1 MMKPDLVETVL
12 NSSTELAI
20 IATCPAGVI
29 QVFNTGAEIMLGY
42 SAAEMIGRT
51 SPAIFHDVGEVE
63 TYGSALSAK
72 YHEVIT
78 GFRVF
83 VTEPERLGHEAR
95 MWSYIR
101 KNGSRLTV
109 NLTIT
114 TMRDSD
120 QQIIG
125 YMGIAQDISKIRSL
139 ESALLIS
146 DQRFSDAFH
155 SAAHG
160 MGLVSVEGRW
170 LDANESLC
178 RIFGYSK
185 NQLLLLDFQTIT
197 HPDDLQRDL
206 DMVNQLLAG
215 DIPSY
220 QMEKRYFHA
229 DGSLIY
235 ALLSVSLVRDSA
247 GVPIYFVSQIQDFT
261 HKRAAELQSQSRQKY
276 LQLVVDTV
284 ADGIISLDANYC
296 IETTNPGVSQI
307 LACSQDDMSGLSI
320 FNFMQHDDAER
331 FREACQTQSL
341 HAGQAASWLELQGQR
356 LDGSLFEL
364 ECQVSGL
371 VIDGAQ
377 KSVVVLRDITQRKR
391 MEHMKS
397 EFVST
402 VSHELRTP
410 LTAIK
415 GSLELIS
422 LGAVGEVD
430 ETVKPIMDV
439 AIRNTLRL
447 ASLINDLL
455 DLDKLACGKLELE
468 LRDQSLMPI
477 VEDAI
482 ALNMRFA
489 AEYRVSLALSS
500 SYDCWV
506 HVDVRRLHQIL
517 ANFLSNAAKFS
528 PFNSEVDISVMPVGE
543 MVRIAIRDLGPGIKD
558 DFKDRLFT
566 RFSQGDGS
574 DRRRNSGTG
583 LGLAISKEL
592 ALAMKGQI
600 GCISKP
606 AHGSTFY
613 LDLPCRP
620 ADLQRPAAPQL
631 REVS

>member
-1 MMKPDLVETVL
+1 MKPDLVETVL
-12 NSSTELAI
+12 NASTELAI
-20 IATCPAGVI
+20 IATCPAGII

-42 SAAEMIGRT
+42 TAGDLINRAT
-51 SPAIFHDVGEVE
+51 PAIFHDASEVDN
-63 TYGSALSAK
+63 YGDVLSAK
-72 YHEVIT
+72 YGETIA

-101 KNGSRLTV
+101 KDGSRLTV

-125 YMGIAQDISKIRSL
+125 YMGIAQDITKIRSL
-139 ESALLIS
+139 ESELLIS

-160 MGLVSVEGRW
+160 MGLVSIEGRW
-170 LDANESLC
+170 LDANASLC
-178 RIFGYSK
+178 KIFGYSK
-185 NQLLLLDFQTIT
+185 QQLLQLNFQSIT
-197 HPDDLQRDL
+197 HPDDLQQDL
-206 DMVNQLLAG
+206 DLVKQLLAG
-215 DIPSY
+215 EIPSY
-220 QMEKRYFHA
+220 QMDKRYFNA
-229 DGSLIY
+229 RGGLIY

-247 GVPIYFVSQIQDFT
+247 GVPLYFVSQIQDFT
-261 HKRAAELQSQSRQKY
+261 HKRESEAQSQSRQKY
-276 LQLVVDTV
+276 LQLVLDTV
-284 ADGIISLDANYC
+284 ADGIISLDANGC
-296 IETTNPGVSQI
+296 IETTNPGASQI
-307 LACSQDDMSGLSI
+307 LACAQHEMAGMSI
-320 FNFMQHDDAER
+320 FNFMYPEDAER
-331 FREACQTQSL
+331 FREVCQWQS
-341 HAGQAASWLELQGQR
+341 QQSVQTPSWLELQGKR
-356 LDGSLFEL
+356 SDGSLFEL

-391 MEHMKS
+391 MEYMKS

-430 ETVKPIMDV
+430 DAVKPVMDV

-447 ASLINDLL
+447 SSLINDLL

-468 LRDQSLMPI
+468 LREQPLMPI
-477 VEDAI
+477 IEDVM

-489 AEYRVSLALSS
+489 AEYRVSLALKA
-500 SYDCWV
+500 SYECLV
-506 HVDVRRLHQIL
+506 NVDARRLQQIL

-528 PFNSEVDISVMPVGE
+528 PFHSEVEIRVTPVGE
-543 MVRIAIRDLGPGIKD
+543 LVRIAIRDHGPGIKD
-558 DFKDRLFT
+558 DFKSRLFT

-583 LGLAISKEL
+583 LGLAISREL
-592 ALAMKGQI
+592 ALAMQGQV

-606 AHGSTFY
+606 DHGSTFF

-620 ADLQRPAAPQL
+620 AGLQRAAASFL
-631 REVS
+631 REVI